1 MSNYIDGII
10 YFDFKIIYNDFGDNV
25 KFRELSF
32 REKIGQRFIIGV
44 NSSNI
49 DIIIYLIKN
58 YYIGG
63 VILYKKNYN
72 NLDEM
77 IDVINR
83 LKSANRENK
92 IPLFIA
98 IDQEGGRV
106 NRLPDEIHNIKNIYD
121 MSKSDNSLIYL
132 NGVITGDILS
142 SMGINMNFSPVLDIY
157 NDGKTLFKR
166 CFYGDVSDINNVSMN
181 YIKGMNEKGIIAV
194 CKHFP
199 GHGITKRDSHFV
211 SPYVFNYKDILNK
224 HIKTFGYVINN
235 GIDTIMVSHL
245 IIRKLTKGLPSSI
258 SNYFINKYL
267 RDKYR
272 YDGVIISDEINM
284 IRNNFLYKK
293 CCVKKLVNSGS
304 DIILVKVKNNDNNVL
319 DKYIKM
325 VSNDKDYIND
335 LDKSVER
342 IVKLKEKFNVN
353 DDLVSKIEDIDGFN
367 KKIDE
372 LNKKCNKC
380 I

>member
-1 MSNYIDGII
+1 MSIYVDGFI
-10 YFDFKIIYNDFGDNV
+10 YFDFKIIYNDFGGNV
-25 KFRELSF
+25 KYSELSF
-32 REKIGQRFIIGV
+32 REKVGQRFIIGI
-44 NSSNI
+44 NSFNI
-49 DIIIYLIKN
+49 DVIIYLIKN

-72 NLDEM
+72 SLDEM

-121 MSKSDNSLIYL
+121 MSKSDNNLIYL
-132 NGVITGDILS
+132 NGVITGDILF

-157 NDGKTLFKR
+157 NDGTVLSKR
-166 CFYGDVSDINNVSMN
+166 CFYGDVSDINSVSMN
-181 YIKGMNEKGIIAV
+181 YVKGLEEKRVIAV

-199 GHGITKRDSHFV
+199 GHGVTRYDSHFI

-224 HIKTFGYVINN
+224 HIKTFEYVINE
-235 GIDTIMVSHL
+235 GISAIMVSHL
-245 IIRKLTKGLPSSI
+245 VIRKLTKGLPSSI
-258 SNYFINKYL
+258 SNYFIKNYL
-267 RDKYR
+267 RDR
-272 YDGVIISDEINM
+272 YNFLGVVISDEINM
-284 IRNNFLYKK
+284 IRNNFLSKRYL
-293 CCVKKLVNSGS
+293 VKKLINSGC
-304 DIILVKVKNNDNNVL
+304 DITLVKVKNNDCNIL

-325 VSNDKDYIND
+325 VSNNKDYMYE

-342 IVKLKEKFNVN
+342 IIKLKEKFNVN
-353 DDLVSKIEDIDGFN
+353 DNLVSKIDIDGFN

-372 LNKKCNKC
+372 LNEKCDKC